1 MTPPQARGLLRR
13 WRAGDTTRDEI
24 DEGLALLVELL
35 EQNERARAKIAEL
48 VAPVRDLRA
57 AAEHGDDWLARNDR
71 DRSGTVTP
79 P

>member
-1 MTPPQARGLLRR
+1 MTPAQAWGLLRR
-13 WRAGDTTRDEI
+13 WRAGDTRRDEI
-24 DEGLALLVELL
+24 DEALVELADALDRL
-35 EQNERARAKIAEL
+35 ERGRAKVAEL

-57 AAEHGDDWLARNDR
+57 AAERGGDWLARNDR